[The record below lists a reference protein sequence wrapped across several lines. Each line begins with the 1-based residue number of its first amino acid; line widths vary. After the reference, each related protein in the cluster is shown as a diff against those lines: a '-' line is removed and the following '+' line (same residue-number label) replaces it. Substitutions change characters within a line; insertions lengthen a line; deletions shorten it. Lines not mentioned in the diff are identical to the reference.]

1 MGSRKLLI
9 KIVRNRPL
17 FLGICMAVMFIITS
31 LAFDTFA
38 TVPNLRAV
46 LFNMSIDAI
55 VTIGTMILLISGV
68 FDLSVGSMVG
78 FSSAITAILIHH
90 LHFSPLSASLIG
102 ILGCILIG
110 AFNGTLIAKVR
121 LNHLIVGL
129 VMWGVVRGIVLVS
142 IGSGI
147 TRLPD
152 TFVTVASARFL
163 GLRAPIW
170 YMAII
175 AVVFAILL
183 NKTAFFRRLFYIGG
197 NAKAAALSGINVGR
211 MRILSFMICGGLAG
225 IAGIV
230 LTAKL
235 GSSIPT
241 LGQGLELRSITAC
254 VLGGAS
260 LAGGYGGILGA
271 VVGITFM
278 GMINN
283 VMIVARVST
292 SWQSIVLSA
301 TLLGVIMLDAALKKD
316 AAG

>member
-1 MGSRKLLI
+1 
-9 KIVRNRPL
+9 
-17 FLGICMAVMFIITS
+17 
-31 LAFDTFA
+31 
-38 TVPNLRAV
+38 
-46 LFNMSIDAI
+46 
-55 VTIGTMILLISGV
+55 
-68 FDLSVGSMVG
+68 
-78 FSSAITAILIHH
+78 
-90 LHFSPLSASLIG
+90 
-102 ILGCILIG
+102 
-110 AFNGTLIAKVR
+110 
-121 LNHLIVGL
+121 
-129 VMWGVVRGIVLVS
+129 
-142 IGSGI
+142 
-147 TRLPD
+147 
-152 TFVTVASARFL
+152 
-163 GLRAPIW
+163 
-170 YMAII
+170 
-175 AVVFAILL
+175 
-183 NKTAFFRRLFYIGG
+183 
-197 NAKAAALSGINVGR
+197 

-301 TLLGVIMLDAALKKD
+301 ILLGVIMLDAALKKD